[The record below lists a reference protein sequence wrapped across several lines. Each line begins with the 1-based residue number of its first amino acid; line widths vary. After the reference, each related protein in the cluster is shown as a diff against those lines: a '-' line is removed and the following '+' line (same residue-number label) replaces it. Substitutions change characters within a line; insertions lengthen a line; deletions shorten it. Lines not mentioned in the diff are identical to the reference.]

1 MDGPM
6 TDDKHIIQLKNI
18 TVTGLR
24 DGFFY
29 LDGGAMFGVV
39 PKVLWQKLMPADAD
53 NRIKLGLNSLL
64 VQTPSANVLIETGIG
79 GLLKAKYYDI
89 YSVVRE
95 PGLMGELQKL
105 GIKPEDI
112 DVVINTHLH
121 FDHCGGNT
129 IKNEAGAIVPSFP
142 NARYIIQKGEWEAAV
157 SPTPRDRASYLKQN
171 FVPLAEAGVLQL
183 VDGDTTVTPGVDVV
197 IAEGHTARHQCVRIT
212 DGSQTVFFL
221 GDLVPTSAHVG
232 LPYIM
237 SYDLFPLDTLQTK
250 ERLYEKVSSLDW
262 IVAFNHDPDLYFGH
276 IRRTNQKFDFEPL

>member
-1 MDGPM
+1 M
-6 TDDKHIIQLKNI
+6 TDNKNIIQMKNI

-39 PKVLWQKLMPADAD
+39 PKVLWQKLMPADGD
-53 NRIKLGLNSLL
+53 NRIRLGLNSLL
-64 VQTPSANVLIETGIG
+64 IRTPDALILVETGIG
-79 GLLKAKYYDI
+79 TILKPKYYEF
-89 YSVVRE
+89 YSIQRE

-105 GIKPEDI
+105 KVKPEDI
-112 DVVINTHLH
+112 DFVINTHLH

-129 IKNEAGAIVPSFP
+129 VKNADGEIVPAFP
-142 NARYIIQKGEWEAAV
+142 NARYIIQRGEWEAAV

-171 FVPLAEAGVLQL
+171 FVPLEEAGVLQL
-183 VDGDTTVTPGVDVV
+183 IDGDTSITPGVDVV
-197 IAEGHTARHQCVRIT
+197 IAEGHTAHHQCVRIT
-212 DGSQTVFFL
+212 DGYQTVFFL

-250 ERLYEKVSSLDW
+250 ERLYEKVSSRDW
-262 IVAFNHDPDLYFGH
+262 IMAFNHDPDLYFGH

>member
-1 MDGPM
+1 M
-6 TDDKHIIQLKNI
+6 TDNKNIIQMKNI

-39 PKVLWQKLMPADAD
+39 PKVLWQKLMPADGD
-53 NRIKLGLNSLL
+53 NRIRLGLNSLL
-64 VQTPSANVLIETGIG
+64 VSTSDSLILIETGIG
-79 GLLKAKYYDI
+79 TILKQKYYEF
-89 YSVVRE
+89 YSIQRE

-105 GIKPEDI
+105 KVKPEDI
-112 DVVINTHLH
+112 DFVINTHLH

-129 IKNEAGAIVPSFP
+129 VKNADGEIVPAFP
-142 NARYIIQKGEWEAAV
+142 NARYIIQKGEWKAAV

-171 FVPLAEAGVLQL
+171 FVPLEEAGLLQL
-183 VDGDTTVTPGVDVV
+183 VDGDTSITTGVDVV

-212 DGSQTVFFL
+212 DGHQTVFFL
-221 GDLVPTSAHVG
+221 GDLVPTSSHVG

-250 ERLYEKVSSLDW
+250 ERLYEKVSSRDW

>member
-1 MDGPM
+1 M
-6 TDDKHIIQLKNI
+6 TNNKNIIQMKDI

-39 PKVLWQKLMPADAD
+39 PKVLWQKLMPADGD
-53 NRIKLGLNSLL
+53 NRIRLGLNSLL
-64 VQTPSANVLIETGIG
+64 IRTPDALILVETGIG
-79 GLLKAKYYDI
+79 TILKQKYYEF
-89 YSVVRE
+89 YSIQRE
-95 PGLMGELQKL
+95 PGLMGELHRL
-105 GIKPEDI
+105 GVEPEDI
-112 DVVINTHLH
+112 DIVINTHLH

-129 IKNEAGAIVPSFP
+129 VKNAHGEIVPAFP

-183 VDGDTTVTPGVDVV
+183 IDGDTSITPGIDVV
-197 IAEGHTARHQCVRIT
+197 IAVGHTARHQCVRIT
-212 DGSQTVFFL
+212 DGDQTVFFL

-250 ERLYEKVSSLDW
+250 ERLYEKVSSRDW
-262 IVAFNHDPDLYFGH
+262 IVAFNHDPNLYFGH
-276 IRRTNQKFDFEPL
+276 IRLMNQRFDFEPL